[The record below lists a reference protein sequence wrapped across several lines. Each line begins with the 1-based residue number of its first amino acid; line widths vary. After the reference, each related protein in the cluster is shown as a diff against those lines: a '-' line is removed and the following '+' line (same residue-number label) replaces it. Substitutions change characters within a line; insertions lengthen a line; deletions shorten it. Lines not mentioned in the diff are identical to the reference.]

1 MPTRTGIR
9 RTRGTAS
16 TTHPTPLSEQD
27 TNSPNIVN
35 NILLRSNVGL
45 KNNKPGDK
53 IRAQKMANAGVQMGK
68 SLSQGQFSV
77 FQDENISECIKRSKS
92 PVKVRRNSKGRFVSP
107 VRVKSSS
114 CQTSSE
120 MVDFGVQVNLPMENI
135 SPTPGQSQLPDSILH
150 SPNISIDT
158 ITNPKTPKSTPKSN
172 TRIENLLLIKSLQK
186 DLLSASDDEI
196 SSSDNPKFLKEVIA
210 ERDSVIMELSFRIEQ
225 MEIENAEEKQVIDK
239 LQEANSALKDENEGL
254 IKDIEEKEAQIEELL
269 VLAEA

>member
-1 MPTRTGIR
+1 
-9 RTRGTAS
+9 
-16 TTHPTPLSEQD
+16 
-27 TNSPNIVN
+27 
-35 NILLRSNVGL
+35 
-45 KNNKPGDK
+45 
-53 IRAQKMANAGVQMGK
+53 MGK

-77 FQDENISECIKRSKS
+77 FQDENISERIRSKS
-92 PVKVRRNSKGRFVSP
+92 PARTLLKRNDKGRFVSP
-107 VRVKSSS
+107 SRLKSSS
-114 CQTSSE
+114 CQTNQE
-120 MVDFGVQVNLPMENI
+120 MVDFGVQVNLPIENI

-150 SPNISIDT
+150 SPNTSIDT

-172 TRIENLLLIKSLQK
+172 TRLENLFLIKSLQK
-186 DLLSASDDEI
+186 DLLKTSEDEV